1 MTNPTPTLSVILHQ
15 KCPDGRQV
23 SQRASYQKKK
33 CLVEN
38 STDTTAAL
46 GIASG
51 TAAVAGSRLA
61 EDDVAS
67 NITENNS
74 DSDNMSSVSQK
85 RKRTDSSS
93 HHSSTHAKKRCSPKK
108 PTHTGNELDDEHV
121 FGEDFDEEEFDSQGL
136 AVANVDKGE
145 GCADTPLEVGQ
156 EVVVHQPLPD
166 NEVCRFKFVYY

>member
-1 MTNPTPTLSVILHQ
+1 MTNPSSTLSVILHQ
-15 KCPDGRQV
+15 KHIDGRRN
-23 SQRASYQKKK
+23 SQQASYKINNG
-33 CLVEN
+33 LVEN

-51 TAAVAGSRLA
+51 TVAGSGSRLA
-61 EDDVAS
+61 EEDVAS
-67 NITENNS
+67 ITENDS

-108 PTHTGNELDDEHV
+108 PTHAGDELDDEHV

-136 AVANVDKGE
+136 AVANVDKGK
-145 GCADTPLEVGQ
+145 GRADTPLEVGQ